1 MSDSKTS
8 DLPENPGIPAADC
21 PHAREAARK
30 RCEAMAGIKGTMSMH
45 ASRVAG
51 TTRRELFT
59 APPGKPYGEVSD
71 GRRNPR

>member
-1 MSDSKTS
+1 MSDLKS
-8 DLPENPGIPAADC
+8 DLPEDPGIKRAEDPEQC
-21 PHAREAARK
+21 EAAKK
-30 RCEAMAGIKGTMSMH
+30 RACFGAGLKPTMSMH
-45 ASRVAG
+45 ASRVAV